1 MRRFIAC
8 IVFMVAAATTVQA
21 QIIPRPPGASRGL
34 QPVQRD
40 TTDSTSFKWPE
51 PDSLTQALMQRPD
64 YTVTRYQGDTAFF
77 NALRRSLDLLA
88 AKKRLAVV
96 TRDSQTIVSD
106 SGIYY
111 NEATRRVVTGGH
123 YVLSDPTSG
132 QADIRGTRNAEYNL
146 AERSAAVSN
155 ARFVVNNGDM
165 WYLRS
170 EE

>member
-1 MRRFIAC
+1 MRWIVAC
-8 IVFMVAAATTVQA
+8 IVFSVAMATTVQA
-21 QIIPRPPGASRGL
+21 QIIPRAPGPSRGL
-34 QPVQRD
+34 QPVLRD
-40 TTDSTSFKWPE
+40 STDSTRFKWPA

-111 NEATRRVVTGGH
+111 SEATQRVRMGGN
-123 YVLSDPTSG
+123 YILS
-132 QADIRGTRNAEYNL
+132 
-146 AERSAAVSN
+146 
-155 ARFVVNNGDM
+155 
-165 WYLRS
+165 
-170 EE
+170 